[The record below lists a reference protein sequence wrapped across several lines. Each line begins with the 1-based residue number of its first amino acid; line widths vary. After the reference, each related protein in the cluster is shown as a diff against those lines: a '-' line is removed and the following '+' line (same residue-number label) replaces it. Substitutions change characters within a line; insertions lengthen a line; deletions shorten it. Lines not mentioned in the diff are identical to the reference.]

1 MGDRS
6 GLALVVGL
14 TYQLVQSWWH
24 SHEAPFDDRI
34 YAMVIT
40 VKAFL

>member
-14 TYQLVQSWWH
+14 TYQLVQWWH
-24 SHEAPFDDRI
+24 SHEAPFNDRV
-34 YAMVIT
+34 YAMFIT